1 MNKMNEDE
9 AIKRLQEILDF
20 KKNTID
26 KIEDPIERE
35 IEENCYIEEMPFKAI
50 ETLLDLYK
58 QEKEKYK
65 RLSIEAQAT
74 AFMDCNKD
82 TETLMRVLLKQGQI
96 KLENGM
102 YKRQD
107 FDWEKNLM
115 MLGLMKK
122 REKTFYLPDEENIN
136 EYTKQLENQ
145 LQEYNKLKE
154 IFSKRNITNETMY
167 DGFCRLEEE
176 LEKKNKIIELMTKH
190 LCDVIYSDDNAS
202 LLPFYNSDDNLEEK
216 VKKYFERK
224 AEDE

>member
-1 MNKMNEDE
+1 MSEDE
-9 AIKRLQEILDF
+9 AIKILRDIPF
-20 KKNTID
+20 Y
-26 KIEDPIERE
+26 EQ
-35 IEENCYIEEMPFKAI
+35 EENHDVNGPKWILKTNKRLAQARDMV
-50 ETLLDLYK
+50 LDLYK

-122 REKTFYLPDEENIN
+122 REKTFYLPDEENID

-154 IFSKRNITNETMY
+154 IFSKRNIKNETMY
-167 DGFCRLEEE
+167 DGFCRLEGE
-176 LEKKNKIIELMTKH
+176 LEKKDKIIELMIKH
-190 LCDVIYSDDNAS
+190 LCNVIDNDDNAS
-202 LLPFYNSDDNLEEK
+202 LLPFYDSDDNLEEK

-224 AEDE
+224 AEDERR